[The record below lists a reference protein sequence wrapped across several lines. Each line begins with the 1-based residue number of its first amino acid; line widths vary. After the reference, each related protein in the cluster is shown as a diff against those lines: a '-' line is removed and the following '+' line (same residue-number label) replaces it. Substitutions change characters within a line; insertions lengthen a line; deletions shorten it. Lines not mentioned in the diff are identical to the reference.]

1 MSNAL
6 QIINEQSKRI
16 NGYNNEN
23 IKVFLL
29 FYAKVV
35 AYFMCMRLVFF
46 AKLDYVLG
54 RNPNDLVSD
63 QADVGT

>member
-1 MSNAL
+1 MDITMKIL
-6 QIINEQSKRI
+6 R
-16 NGYNNEN
+16 
-23 IKVFLL
+23 FFFC

-63 QADVGT
+63 